1 MIHRVDDERT
11 PAPCYS
17 SMLLSTFL
25 ASLFVLAAQTPST
38 DSLDAY
44 VRGLMEAS
52 LCTPAATA

>member
-1 MIHRVDDERT
+1 
-11 PAPCYS
+11 
-17 SMLLSTFL
+17 MLLSTFL